1 MDRATLECL
10 LALGSDLQVCFV
22 RIKINVKG
30 SRDLAVR
37 LALRYVYQRSFL
49 TNFLKLEVRL
59 CKRIVYKELE
69 VMIGTWP
76 SIFYLTMRM
85 C

>member
-49 TNFLKLEVRL
+49 INFLKLEVRL

-69 VMIGTWP
+69 VMIGTWS